1 MRYWLAGFWHL
12 SKVKKVFV
20 IGIFLLFLTAST
32 LGGFW
37 FGEARAEK
45 ALQRVLSP
53 IGTLLTGK
61 PPEARDVPNPLN
73 GVLYTKT
80 ESEAWKDRLP
90 LAVIIENHTDARPQS
105 GMSKAEITYEALA
118 EGGITRT
125 LNVFLAEDTQLG
137 PIRSN
142 RPYFLDWLSEYGAGY
157 AHVGG
162 SPEAQAL
169 VRQYRLK
176 DLDQFALGT
185 SAYERV
191 SYRFAPHN
199 VYTTTARL
207 RSVAKSRYGYVGPV
221 KIEMWAF
228 KKKEATI
235 GARPKSFTLKIGFGA
250 NYSLDD
256 FDVEWRYD
264 PKNNVY
270 LRWNG
275 GAVHTDAVTKQQL
288 TAKTIVVQS
297 MVTGL
302 ANSGSSRLKMQTTG
316 SGAVKIFTDGKV
328 IVGIWKKPSRTARTR
343 FYDKTGAEI
352 QLNRGKIWIEIVPVG
367 SPVTY
372 K

>member
-1 MRYWLAGFWHL
+1 MGYWLAGFRHL
-12 SKVKKVFV
+12 SKVKKFFV
-20 IGIFLLFLTAST
+20 TTVFLLFLTFSV

-37 FGEARAEK
+37 FGEVRAEK

-53 IGTLLTGK
+53 LGTLLTGK
-61 PPEARDVPNPLN
+61 PPEARDFPNPLN

-80 ESEAWKDRLP
+80 EAEAWKNKLP
-90 LAVIIENHTDARPQS
+90 LAVIIENHTEARPQS

-125 LNVFLAEDTQLG
+125 MNIYLSEDTQLG
-137 PIRSN
+137 PVRSN

-169 VRQYRLK
+169 VRQYGLK

-185 SAYERV
+185 LAYERV
-191 SYRFAPHN
+191 NHRFAPHN

-207 RSVAKSRYGYVGPV
+207 RSVAKSRYNYVGPV
-221 KIEMWAF
+221 KIDMWAF
-228 KKKEATI
+228 KKKEATA
-235 GARPKSFTLKIGFGA
+235 GARPKSFNLKIGFGA

-256 FDVEWRYD
+256 YDVEWRYD
-264 PKNNVY
+264 PKKNLY

-275 GAVHTDAVTKQQL
+275 GLAHTDAVTKQQL
-288 TAKTIVVQS
+288 SAKTIIVQS
-297 MVTGL
+297 MMTGL
-302 ANSGSSRLKMQTTG
+302 AESGSSRLKMRTTG
-316 SGAVKIFTDGKV
+316 EGEVKIFTDGKV
-328 IVGIWKKPSRTARTR
+328 TIGTWKKSSRTARTR
-343 FYDKTGAEI
+343 FYDKSGKEI
-352 QLNRGKIWIEIVPVG
+352 ELNRGKIWIAIVPVG